1 MFPLIATIILAVIA
15 VALLLAFLR
24 VRVPNTDR
32 WGEKSDGSHR
42 LRPLGFASGVTG
54 LGAVVFLLLAT
65 VYTQSVG
72 QASVLVNAGG
82 TISGQDATP
91 GWGVKAPWQ
100 TRSTWDL
107 FSQSATYAGTAE
119 GAPSYTGGDVSGQEI
134 TSAVAG
140 GAQTNFD
147 LSVTYNLDGEHVE
160 DLFREFRTQERF
172 VKQVVEPQ
180 ILAVVRDI
188 PTAYRPVDFRGEKRG
203 EATTLMADALNES
216 LGKWGV
222 TVTLVNLQN
231 ITFTDEV
238 EESIKAVEVAQQRE
252 AEAEADLRATEVSA
266 QAQVVEAEAQ
276 AEANRVLA
284 QSLTP
289 ELLQQRW
296 IDAIRESAGTIVV
309 PDSAAPLINVQ
320 PAN

>member
-1 MFPLIATIILAVIA
+1 MFPFIAAIILTVIFL
-15 VALLLAFLR
+15 ALLLAFLR
-24 VRVPNTDR
+24 VRVPDLDR
-32 WGEKSDGSHR
+32 YGDRTGGGHR
-42 LRPLGFASGVTG
+42 SLALGIASAVTG
-54 LGAVVFLLLAT
+54 VGAVVFLLIAT
-65 VYTQSVG
+65 LYTQSVG

-82 TISGQDATP
+82 TIAGQNASP
-91 GWGVKAPWQ
+91 GWGVKSPWQ
-100 TRSTWDL
+100 TRSSWDL
-107 FSQSATYAGTAE
+107 FSQSATYAGNE
-119 GAPSYTGGDVSGQEI
+119 DGAPSYTGGDVAGREI

-160 DLFREFRTQERF
+160 ALFREFRTQERF

-180 ILAVVRDI
+180 ILAVVRDT

-203 EATTLMADALNES
+203 EATTRMTDALNAS
-216 LGKWGV
+216 LSKWGV

-231 ITFTDEV
+231 IRFTDEV

-252 AEAEADLRATEVSA
+252 AEAEANLRATEVSA

-276 AEANRVLA
+276 AKANEVLA
-284 QSLTP
+284 ASLTP

-296 IDAIRESAGTIVV
+296 IDAIRDSAGTIVV

-320 PAN
+320 P